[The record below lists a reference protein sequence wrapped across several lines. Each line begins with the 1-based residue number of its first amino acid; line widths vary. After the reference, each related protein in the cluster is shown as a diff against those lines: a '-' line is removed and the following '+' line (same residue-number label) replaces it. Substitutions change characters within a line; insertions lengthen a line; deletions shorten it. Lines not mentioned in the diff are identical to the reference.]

1 MEAAQYFR
9 TLLTYLDQ
17 KITNW
22 ALFGHTLHVSKG
34 GGCLTLME
42 AKTSPTRQFLDDSK
56 DGGHLTS
63 LEFRG
68 LASIFQIMSSIS
80 KKYLVGLNWTKG
92 S

>member
-42 AKTSPTRQFLDDSK
+42 AKTSPTRQFLDILYMIPK
-56 DGGHLTS
+56 MEVT
-63 LEFRG
+63 
-68 LASIFQIMSSIS
+68 
-80 KKYLVGLNWTKG
+80 
-92 S
+92 